1 MGLGVGGGCGI
12 GLGLGWGAGLGWGS
26 KYINQHFVFEETNR
40 KRLTDD
46 FSRVSVSG
54 AHPLG
59 RLALCLGLML
69 LALFTSFKVTACL
82 LILNCLVAVSLNTLS
97 PERCLTGLCDE
108 YILLALLMCRDRFT
122 AYSGECRVL

>member
-59 RLALCLGLML
+59 R
-69 LALFTSFKVTACL
+69 SFY
-82 LILNCLVAVSLNTLS
+82 VS
-97 PERCLTGLCDE
+97 G
-108 YILLALLMCRDRFT
+108 
-122 AYSGECRVL
+122 

>member
-54 AHPLG
+54 AQPLG
-59 RLALCLGLML
+59 RTFRFIMSQADAPRLFHVFLSNLAP
-69 LALFTSFKVTACL
+69 THTR
-82 LILNCLVAVSLNTLS
+82 LS
-97 PERCLTGLCDE
+97 DCYFAQYL
-108 YILLALLMCRDRFT
+108 YIFA
-122 AYSGECRVL
+122 